1 MVFAVIEPAF
11 LFPWLE
17 TVVVPFMAR
26 LTLGTRTPQ
35 KKRIS
40 AIKGRN
46 LHAIL
51 NRLDFHAPVARV
63 RGGMKVAVVHQS
75 LQLHLH
81 RTAPADERILNKRG
95 VFALAHP
102 DAFFN
107 QHIGQSVDP
116 YWCGA
121 LKMEALDV
129 AEARRIYRAAGP
141 VLRSQGVIRAGIAE
155 RFIQRRDKLRASERG
170 LQSGYQ

>member
-1 MVFAVIEPAF
+1 
-11 LFPWLE
+11 
-17 TVVVPFMAR
+17 MAR

-40 AIKGRN
+40 AMKSRN

-75 LQLHLH
+75 LQVHLH
-81 RTAPADERILNKRG
+81 RTAPPDENILNKRG

-102 DAFFN
+102 DAFFD
-107 QHIGQSVDP
+107 QRIGQSVDP

-121 LKMEALDV
+121 LKMKALDV
-129 AEARRIYRAAGP
+129 AETLGIYPPAAP
-141 VLRSQGVIRAGIAE
+141 I
-155 RFIQRRDKLRASERG
+155 FPNKP
-170 LQSGYQ
+170 

>member
-1 MVFAVIEPAF
+1 MVFVVIKPAF

-17 TVVVPFMAR
+17 TVAVPLMAW
-26 LTLGTRTPQ
+26 LALGARTPQ
-35 KKRIS
+35 IKWGS
-40 AIKGRN
+40 AIKSRN
-46 LHAIL
+46 FHAIL

-75 LQLHLH
+75 LQVHLH
-81 RTAPADERILNKRG
+81 RTAPPDENILNKRG

-107 QHIGQSVDP
+107 QPIGQSVDP

-141 VLRSQGVIRAGIAE
+141 MLRNQGVIRAGIAE
-155 RFIQRRDKLRASERG
+155 RFIQRRDKLR
-170 LQSGYQ
+170 